1 MGRQHRLDT
10 MFELLVHAAHAHHF
24 TQLNILP
31 GWETSCHQTPDDTPE
46 GSLHNHDA
54 PDGVCSA
61 SDAADAISTGYLND
75 QGSWTQHDRGTA
87 GDEKFTVNYFHWSS
101 NGTAGEDDDSGSYE
115 VSTKMN

>member
-1 MGRQHRLDT
+1 
-10 MFELLVHAAHAHHF
+10 V
-24 TQLNILP
+24 
-31 GWETSCHQTPDDTPE
+31 SCHQNADDTPE

-87 GDEKFTVNYFHWSS
+87 GDGKPARRDCHLIV
-101 NGTAGEDDDSGSYE
+101 
-115 VSTKMN
+115 

>member
-61 SDAADAISTGYLND
+61 SDAADAISTGYVND
-75 QGSWTQHDRGTA
+75 QGTWSLPRGDE
-87 GDEKFTVNYFHWSS
+87 GKEKFTVNWADS
-101 NGTAGEDDDSGSYE
+101 NITGSYD
-115 VSTKMN
+115 VNSSTN